1 MNITRRGALLGATAA
16 AAITSVA
23 TTAPSAIKV
32 AGVEAALVGE
42 PVIGLAQQLRAA
54 NEAWD
59 TAEHTFVEASRR
71 VGFIETSCNGL
82 VMVESLEGRCCWGA
96 AEIRQAAEDG
106 LLSSELRDVALAEIE
121 RQQREGQEVRRALG
135 IEPLWQELE
144 RWNARFWDLQARL
157 LDMPATT
164 PRGVCAKLR
173 GFYHDEEI
181 TQIRA
186 GHDPE
191 NDLPAEWAAS
201 VYRDLER
208 LSGALIPSLRTGRSG
223 PRPTG

>member
-1 MNITRRGALLGATAA
+1 MNITRRDALLGATAA
-16 AAITSVA
+16 AAISSAA
-23 TTAPSAIKV
+23 TTAPPKIKA
-32 AGVEAALVGE
+32 AGVKSALAGE

-54 NEAWD
+54 SKAWD
-59 TAEHTFVEASRR
+59 TAEHTFAEATRR
-71 VGFIETSCNGL
+71 VGFIESSCNGL
-82 VMVESLEGRCCWGA
+82 VMVETLEGRCYWGA

-106 LLSSELRDVALAEIE
+106 LLSSERRDVALAEIE
-121 RQQREGQEVRRALG
+121 RQQRKGQEVRRALG

-191 NDLPAEWAAS
+191 SDLPAEWAAS

-208 LSGALIPSLRTGRSG
+208 LSGALIPSLRTRRSG
-223 PRPTG
+223 PRSTG